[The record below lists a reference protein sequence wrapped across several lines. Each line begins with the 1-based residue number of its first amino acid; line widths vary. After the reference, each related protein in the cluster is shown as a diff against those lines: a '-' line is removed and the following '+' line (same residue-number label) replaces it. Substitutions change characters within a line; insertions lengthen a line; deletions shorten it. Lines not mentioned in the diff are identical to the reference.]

1 MSTDNKTE
9 VNVVKEIVTIKATA
23 IIEDSPN
30 VTLASDEIE
39 SIYRFIASK
48 DHLIKNIAD
57 AQVTHLSSREFRN
70 QKYKHTVGVRI
81 IVQTGNLWEGA
92 RSYIW
97 RHLGGDNAWTRG
109 DGTRITL
116 VKIHQE

>member
-81 IVQTGNLWEGA
+81 IVKTGNLWEGA

>member
-1 MSTDNKTE
+1 MNIE
-9 VNVVKEIVTIKATA
+9 ATA
-23 IIEDSPN
+23 IIEHSPN
-30 VTLASDEIE
+30 VTLANDELE

-57 AQVTHLSSREFRN
+57 AQARHLSSREFRH
-70 QKYKHTVGVRI
+70 QKYKHTVGVKI
-81 IVQTGNLWEGA
+81 IVKTANLWEGA

-97 RHLGGDNAWTRG
+97 RHLGGDNTWTRG